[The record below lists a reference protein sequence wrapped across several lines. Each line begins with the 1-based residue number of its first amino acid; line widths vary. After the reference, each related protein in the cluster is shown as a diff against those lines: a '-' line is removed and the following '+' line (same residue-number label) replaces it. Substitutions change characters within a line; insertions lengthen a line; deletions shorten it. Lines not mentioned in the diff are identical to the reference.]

1 MCILTLKGYPAIRKA
16 LVDDTFHI
24 HFTRPPSFNGT
35 QEDWD
40 RVCIWA
46 LDMQEFNGFT
56 QEAAKRYGISTP
68 SYSKPILIMDE
79 KGAILILEFDTRD
92 KGRLPIWILDTYF
105 PFLTYELLRLCEYM
119 LSKVGIGLT
128 LEGRPDNI
136 VPLTHHKDLDSLLR
150 SMSSRVGRTLKKGV
164 RFPLHCSVI
173 SLDRF
178 INLMQND
185 EGKKLQAETTMH
197 HLCGLYPGNI
207 ENPEYFK
214 RSLHGV
220 TGCVDIQPYLDS
232 LRFIGCKLLAH
243 YYGSEVIALSLI
255 HIKRD
260 SLPFEDSIM
269 YWVGSWIKQSGT
281 AYRLRTEEKLNVLYW
296 VLIDL
301 LSYAKDL
308 RAYSLNIG
316 LSLYPYKKD
325 FSTTLEY
332 FEGMEFN

>member
-1 MCILTLKGYPAIRKA
+1 MRTLTFTGYPAIREA
-16 LVDDTFHI
+16 LVDEAFLI
-24 HFTRPPSFNGT
+24 HFTRPPSFSGT

-56 QEAAKRYGISTP
+56 QEAAERYGISTP

-79 KGAILILEFDTRD
+79 KDAILILEFDTRD
-92 KGRLPIWILDTYF
+92 KGRLPIWILDTHF
-105 PFLTYELLRLCEYM
+105 PFLTSELLSLCAGM
-119 LSKVGIGLT
+119 LNKVGIGLT
-128 LEGRPDNI
+128 NEGRPDNI
-136 VPLTHHKDLDSLLR
+136 VPLSHHMDLDSLLR

-164 RFPLHCSVI
+164 RFPLHCSGL

-178 INLMQND
+178 ITLMQSD

-197 HLCGLYPGNI
+197 HLCGLYPSNI

-214 RSLHGV
+214 RSLQGV
-220 TGCVDIQPYLDS
+220 TGCIDIQPYLDS
-232 LRFIGCKLLAH
+232 LRSIDCKLLAH
-243 YYGSEVIALSLI
+243 CYGSEMIALSLI
-255 HIKRD
+255 HIKGD
-260 SLPFEDSIM
+260 SWPFKGKRM

-301 LSYAKDL
+301 LSYAKGL
-308 RAYSLNIG
+308 QAYSLNIG

-325 FSTTLEY
+325 FSTTLKY
-332 FEGMEFN
+332 FVGMEFN